1 MVRAGGFV
9 MATGKIT
16 AIASQFPE
24 GVLTSDALAELY
36 PGWDASK
43 IIDKTGVRERRI
55 AAVDETALDL
65 GETAALKLFAEG
77 AVRPDEIDFVVFCTQ
92 TPDHALPGN
101 ATLLHRRLGLRPD
114 CGVMDCGLGCSGF
127 VYALAMVEGLIATA
141 AADCVLLV
149 TGDTYSKLIH
159 PMDRS
164 VRTLFGDAAA
174 ATLVRRADDGERA
187 IGPFVFGADGR
198 GAENLMVPA
207 GGARTPVVAGGP
219 EPKPDEF
226 GNVRGPANL
235 YMDGGEVMAFAL
247 KTVPL
252 AAAQLM
258 AKSGRVIGDYDLV
271 VLHQASALLLDKLQ
285 RKLGV
290 DPDRFVRR
298 LEHCGN
304 TVSSTIPLALEPYL
318 KAGAAAPRRALLA
331 GFGVGYA
338 WAAAE
343 VLI

>member
-1 MVRAGGFV
+1 
-9 MATGKIT
+9 MASGKIT

-24 GVLTSDALAELY
+24 GVLTSDDLAELY
-36 PGWDASK
+36 PGWSAPK

-55 AAVDETALDL
+55 AAIDETALDL
-65 GETAALKLFAEG
+65 GEKAALKLFAETG
-77 AVRPDEIDFVVFCTQ
+77 TDAGEIDFVVFCTQ

-101 ATLLHRRLGLRPD
+101 ATLLHRRLGLGQD
-114 CGVMDCGLGCSGF
+114 CGVLDCGLGCSGF
-127 VYALAMVEGLIATA
+127 VYALAVVEGLIATG

-149 TGDTYSKLIH
+149 TGDTYSKFIH
-159 PMDRS
+159 PLDRS

-174 ATLVRRADDGERA
+174 ATLVRRHEGERA
-187 IGPFVFGADGR
+187 IGPFIFGADGR
-198 GAENLMVPA
+198 GAENLIVPA
-207 GGARTPVVAGGP
+207 GGARRPVPAGDVQL
-219 EPKPDEF
+219 ETDES

-235 YMDGGEVMAFAL
+235 YMNGAEVMAFAL
-247 KTVPL
+247 KAVPQ
-252 AAAQLM
+252 AAAKVM
-258 AKSGRVIGDYDLV
+258 AKSGRAIGDYDLV

-290 DPDRFVRR
+290 EEDRFVRR

-318 KAGAAAPRRALLA
+318 QDGAASPRRALLV

>member
-1 MVRAGGFV
+1 
-9 MATGKIT
+9 MATGKIS

-24 GVLTSDALAELY
+24 GVLTSEVLAELY
-36 PGWDASK
+36 PGWDAPK
-43 IIDKTGVRERRI
+43 IIDKTGIRERHI
-55 AAVDETALDL
+55 AGVDETALDL
-65 GETAALKLFAEG
+65 GEKASLKLLAETG
-77 AVRPDEIDFVVFCTQ
+77 TDPTEIDFLVFCTQ

-101 ATLLHRRLGLRPD
+101 STLLHRRLGLRPD
-114 CGVMDCGLGCSGF
+114 CGVMDSGLGCSGF
-127 VYALAMVEGLIATA
+127 VYALAMVEGLIATG

-149 TGDTYSKLIH
+149 TGDTYSKFIH
-159 PMDRS
+159 PLDRS

-174 ATLVRRADDGERA
+174 ATLVRRTEAGERA
-187 IGPFVFGADGR
+187 IGPFIFGADGR
-198 GAENLMVPA
+198 GAENLIVPA
-207 GGARTPVVAGGP
+207 GGARMPVPAGDMQL
-219 EPKPDEF
+219 ETDDS

-235 YMDGGEVMAFAL
+235 FMNGAEVMAFAL
-247 KTVPL
+247 KAVPE
-252 AAAQLM
+252 AVAKVM

-290 DPDRFVRR
+290 EDARFVRR

-318 KAGAAAPRRALLA
+318 QDGGASPRRALLV

>member
-1 MVRAGGFV
+1 

-36 PGWDASK
+36 PGWPAAK
-43 IIDKTGVRERRI
+43 IIEKTGIRERRI
-55 AAVDETALDL
+55 CATNETALDL
-65 GETAALKLFAEG
+65 GEKAALKLLAETGTG
-77 AVRPDEIDFVVFCTQ
+77 AGEIDFVVFCTQ

-101 ATLLHRRLGLRPD
+101 AALLHRRLGLRPD
-114 CGVMDCGLGCSGF
+114 CGVLDTGLGCSGF
-127 VYALAMVEGLIATA
+127 VYGLAVVEGLIATA

-149 TGDTYSKLIH
+149 TGDTYSKFIH

-174 ATLVRRADDGERA
+174 ATLVRRFENGDRA

-198 GAENLMVPA
+198 GAENIIVPA
-207 GGARTPVVAGGP
+207 GGARLPAPANDVDP
-219 EPKPDEF
+219 EPDEF

-235 YMDGGEVMAFAL
+235 YMNGAEVMAFAL
-247 KTVPL
+247 KTVPE
-252 AAAQLM
+252 AAARLM
-258 AKSGRVIGDYDLV
+258 AKSDRSIGDYDLV

-290 DPDRFVRR
+290 GDNRFVRR
-298 LEHCGN
+298 MESCGN

-318 KAGAAAPRRALLA
+318 QDAGSSPRRALLV

-343 VLI
+343 VVI

>member
-1 MVRAGGFV
+1 
-9 MATGKIT
+9 MATGRIT
-16 AIASQFPE
+16 AISSQFPE

-36 PGWDASK
+36 PGWDATK

-55 AAVDETALDL
+55 CAVDETALDL
-65 GETAALKLFAEG
+65 GEKAALKLLAETG
-77 AVRPDEIDFVVFCTQ
+77 ADPAEIDFVVFCTQ

-101 ATLLHRRLGLRPD
+101 ATLLHRRLGLRQG
-114 CGVMDCGLGCSGF
+114 CGVLDCGLGCSGF
-127 VYALAMVEGLIATA
+127 VYALAVVEGLIATGA
-141 AADCVLLV
+141 AACVLLV

-159 PMDRS
+159 PLDRS

-174 ATLVRRADDGERA
+174 ATLVRRSAGERA

-198 GAENLMVPA
+198 GAENLIVPA
-207 GGARTPVVAGGP
+207 GGARMPVAAG
-219 EPKPDEF
+219 ETQLETDDF

-235 YMDGGEVMAFAL
+235 YMNGAEVMAFAL
-247 KTVPL
+247 KAVPE
-252 AAAQLM
+252 AAAQVM
-258 AKSGRVIGDYDLV
+258 AKSGRAIGDYDLV

-290 DPDRFVRR
+290 KDDRFVRR

-304 TVSSTIPLALEPYL
+304 TVSSTIPLALEPCL
-318 KAGAAAPRRALLA
+318 QEGSDAPRRALLV

>member
-1 MVRAGGFV
+1 

-24 GVLTSDALAELY
+24 RVLTSDALADLF
-36 PGWDASK
+36 PGWSAPK

-55 AAVDETALDL
+55 AAIDETALDL
-65 GETAALKLFAEG
+65 GEKAALKLLAETG
-77 AVRPDEIDFVVFCTQ
+77 TDAGEIDFVVFCTQ

-114 CGVMDCGLGCSGF
+114 CGVLDQGLGCSGF
-127 VYALAMVEGLIATA
+127 VYALAVVEGLIATGA
-141 AADCVLLV
+141 AECVLLV

-159 PMDRS
+159 PLDRS

-174 ATLVRRADDGERA
+174 ATLVRRVDDSERA

-198 GAENLMVPA
+198 GAENLIVPA
-207 GGARTPVVAGGP
+207 GGARSPRVVGEIEAQP
-219 EPKPDEF
+219 EADAY

-235 YMDGGEVMAFAL
+235 YMNGAEVMAFAL
-247 KTVPL
+247 KVVPE
-252 AAAQLM
+252 AVARIM
-258 AKSGRVIGDYDLV
+258 ARAHRSIDDYDLV

-290 DPDRFVRR
+290 SDDRFIRR
-298 LEHCGN
+298 LELCGN
-304 TVSSTIPLALEPYL
+304 TVSSTIPLALEPHL
-318 KAGAAAPRRALLA
+318 QDGGGAPRRALLV

>member
-1 MVRAGGFV
+1 

-24 GVLTSDALAELY
+24 RVLTSDALAELF
-36 PGWDASK
+36 PGWSAPK

-65 GETAALKLFAEG
+65 GEKAALKLLAETG
-77 AVRPDEIDFVVFCTQ
+77 ADPAEIDFVVFCTQ

-114 CGVMDCGLGCSGF
+114 CGVLDQGLGCSGF
-127 VYALAMVEGLIATA
+127 VYALAVVEGLIATG

-174 ATLVRRADDGERA
+174 ATLIRRVDDSERA

-198 GAENLMVPA
+198 GAQNLIVPA
-207 GGARTPVVAGGP
+207 GGARAPRMAGELEA
-219 EPKPDEF
+219 EPRADAY
-226 GNVRGPANL
+226 GNIRGPANL
-235 YMDGGEVMAFAL
+235 YMNGAEVMAFAL
-247 KTVPL
+247 KVVPE
-252 AAAQLM
+252 AVARIM
-258 AKSGRVIGDYDLV
+258 ARSRRTIDDYDLV

-290 DPDRFVRR
+290 SDDRFVRR
-298 LEHCGN
+298 LELCGN
-304 TVSSTIPLALEPYL
+304 TVSSTIPLALEL
-318 KAGAAAPRRALLA
+318 HLQDGGRAPRRALLV

>member
-1 MVRAGGFV
+1 

-16 AIASQFPE
+16 AIASQFPD

-36 PGWDASK
+36 PGWPVAK

-65 GETAALKLFAEG
+65 GEKAALKLLADTG
-77 AVRPDEIDFVVFCTQ
+77 CDPAEIDFIVFCTQ

-101 ATLLHRRLGLRPD
+101 AVLLHRRLGLRPD
-114 CGVMDCGLGCSGF
+114 CGVMDSGLGCSGF
-127 VYALAMVEGLIATA
+127 VYALAAVEGLIATG

-149 TGDTYSKLIH
+149 TGDTYSKFIH
-159 PMDRS
+159 PLDRS

-174 ATLVRRADDGERA
+174 ATLVRRATDGERA

-198 GAENLMVPA
+198 GAENLIVPA
-207 GGARTPVVAGGP
+207 GGARMATPAG
-219 EPKPDEF
+219 EPALEPDDF

-235 YMDGGEVMAFAL
+235 YMNGGEVMAFAL
-247 KTVPL
+247 KAVPEAVAKL
-252 AAAQLM
+252 L
-258 AKSGRVIGDYDLV
+258 AKSDRSIDDYDLV

-290 DPDRFVRR
+290 GDNRFVRR
-298 LEHCGN
+298 LEYCGN
-304 TVSSTIPLALEPYL
+304 TVSSTIPLALEPHL
-318 KAGAAAPRRALLA
+318 QEGSASPRRVLLV